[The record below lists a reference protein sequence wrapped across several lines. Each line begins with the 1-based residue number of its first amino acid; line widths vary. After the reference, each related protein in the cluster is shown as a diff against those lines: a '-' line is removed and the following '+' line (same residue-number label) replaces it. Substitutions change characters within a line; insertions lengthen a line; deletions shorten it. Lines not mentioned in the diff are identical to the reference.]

1 MTLEICASSPAGDAA
16 PALAGPPP
24 EPPTFDLRGLLARV
38 QSAVRSGVPRQAW
51 VACSVVKVHR
61 RKGGYALEL
70 GENDAGRSP
79 TGGRLDAFLFEKNL
93 ASIREK
99 MGMPDFDPADLE
111 SASAVLLLSL
121 SFHPRFHLQAVAQDI
136 NPALGHSILAKHI
149 NRIRE
154 RLKAEG
160 LLDRQARLAKP
171 GDIQRLA
178 VIYPVGAAGW
188 ADVSRELKRLEG
200 AGVLALVDVAAT
212 FEGSG
217 ATSSLRA
224 ALLKVRDCEGVDA
237 VMIIRGGGATSG
249 LLALTNEDLARDIC
263 ELPIPIITGIG
274 HASDRTLIDELA
286 WQAADTPSK
295 ALRFVLDLISRP
307 AKKARSDFAELI
319 RASDHLVTSRNADLH
334 ERLTQA
340 ASFCRA
346 RQASSS
352 AQIATASSGLQIEI
366 ARRRSLLDHQAD
378 WLEALRSELV
388 AKTPL
393 LLQAQGEG
401 AEAAVRA
408 GATTALFRLDQT
420 RSELRSADEL
430 GVAVKALLD
439 TQSNAILQLRETFFA
454 HAARLRDANVAS
466 LADLD
471 RSLRALSV
479 DDTLGRGF
487 VLVTSP
493 DSGTL
498 VRNAEQ
504 ARTMKNLVLHFV
516 DGTVAARLETIH

>member
-1 MTLEICASSPAGDAA
+1 
-16 PALAGPPP
+16 
-24 EPPTFDLRGLLARV
+24 
-38 QSAVRSGVPRQAW
+38 
-51 VACSVVKVHR
+51 
-61 RKGGYALEL
+61 
-70 GENDAGRSP
+70 
-79 TGGRLDAFLFEKNL
+79 
-93 ASIREK
+93 
-99 MGMPDFDPADLE
+99 
-111 SASAVLLLSL
+111 
-121 SFHPRFHLQAVAQDI
+121 
-136 NPALGHSILAKHI
+136 
-149 NRIRE
+149 
-154 RLKAEG
+154 
-160 LLDRQARLAKP
+160 
-171 GDIQRLA
+171 
-178 VIYPVGAAGW
+178 VIHPVGAAGW

-249 LLALTNEDLARDIC
+249 LLALTNEDLARDLC
-263 ELPIPIITGIG
+263 ELPIPVITGIG

-295 ALRFVLDLISRP
+295 ALRFILDLISRP
-307 AKKARSDFAELI
+307 AQKARSDFAELI
-319 RASDHLVTSRNADLH
+319 RVSDHLITARNADLH

-340 ASFCRA
+340 ASLCRA

-352 AQIATASSGLQIEI
+352 AQVATAFSGLQIEI
-366 ARRRSLLDHQAD
+366 ARCRSALDHQAD

-388 AKTPL
+388 ARTPL

-401 AEAAVRA
+401 VETSVRA

-420 RSELRSADEL
+420 RSELRGADEL

-439 TQSNAILQLRETFFA
+439 TQSDAILQLRETFFA

-466 LADLD
+466 LGDLE

-498 VRNAEQ
+498 VRTAEQ
-504 ARTMKNLVLHFV
+504 ARTMKNLILHFV
-516 DGTVAARLETIH
+516 DGTVAARLETMH